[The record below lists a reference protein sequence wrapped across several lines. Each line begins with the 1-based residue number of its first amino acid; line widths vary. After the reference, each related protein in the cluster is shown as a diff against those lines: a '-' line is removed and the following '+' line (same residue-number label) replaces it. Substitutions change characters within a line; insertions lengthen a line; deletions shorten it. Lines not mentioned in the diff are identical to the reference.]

1 MNVLVMLDISMM
13 ELKFAKLVTID
24 TVKNVLDLPNTV
36 LYVLMEEQKTQIT

>member
-13 ELKFAKLVTID
+13 DLKFAHNVTPD

-36 LYVLMEEQKTQIT
+36 LYVLMEE

>member
-13 ELKFAKLVTID
+13 DQKFAQFVTID

-36 LYVLMEEQKTQIT
+36 LYVLMEE